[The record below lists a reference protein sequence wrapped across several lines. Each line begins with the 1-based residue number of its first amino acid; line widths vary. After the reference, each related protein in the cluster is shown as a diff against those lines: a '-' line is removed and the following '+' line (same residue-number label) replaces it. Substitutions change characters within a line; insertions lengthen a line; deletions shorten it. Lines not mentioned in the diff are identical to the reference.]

1 MYEYSQIDDLLHTTG
16 SELVEKLQ
24 GIIYYLGQHYFPALV
39 SNGLHILYT
48 TPLWSSPPAA
58 PSYALT
64 DVTFQVYSSV
74 EVTRYNWTQLP
85 ASTEPV
91 LAILGM
97 TCGRTLPNHYLSY
110 STNWVARADRGFSHG
125 TVAISNTDQNVLHRL
140 ARINSLTSV
149 IPVLVAADETDGWK
163 LQLTTIAARHCG
175 RGWIRNPQRGRR
187 AFALVVGRGCL
198 LPGIRRFGFS
208 GWCGKRLRC
217 RLRWRGGSVRRFGR
231 CRCYYFQSD
240 GDHYCACSHRRSP
253 SS

>member
-97 TCGRTLPNHYLSY
+97 TCGRTPPNRYLSY

-149 IPVLVAADETDGWK
+149 IPVLVAADETDDWK

-175 RGWIRNPQRGRR
+175 RVCPWKSEKIQENGCIKYEWEYVVSTTYSQAGSGITNGAHSVTCESRVFVCGVAWIYFTVQ
-187 AFALVVGRGCL
+187 V
-198 LPGIRRFGFS
+198 LPRTTLS
-208 GWCGKRLRC
+208 SL
-217 RLRWRGGSVRRFGR
+217 
-231 CRCYYFQSD
+231 QS
-240 GDHYCACSHRRSP
+240 SEVES
-253 SS
+253 